1 MKTNGRWTAAM
12 LLAAMWTL
20 TWTSSAAAAAV
31 ASKTNEWRPCRAAGH
46 RRYDEEVLRNYGDG
60 GGGSGGSSDPGYFDI
75 AGGGEQD
82 DDDNDDD
89 GGGEGET
96 SSAEDKNT
104 GGGGYFRFPVDD
116 KPKRGASKP
125 YEKKQD
131 PYRPAASSY
140 AVDSG
145 NGLRVDTTLLRGE
158 TIELPTYVNV
168 PVTLRCR
175 FEPVD
180 GTDDK
185 FDTVVEAMYPGHR
198 DAPPPP
204 PGSHAH
210 RILKQLMGSVDGW
223 RGVAHN
229 SARSVRRAS
238 GNRFGRRE
246 WPPGDDDYDTASE
259 QRDDQ
264 TFFWNALARQRAAER
279 MRRIHGDSRG
289 RDVGGWPEKFLG
301 QSARLLQRFDD
312 RPVATRRW
320 SENQLIEDPQEPE
333 RDVYDQQ
340 FDGGRPEQVYDLQ
353 AEPQIDDSR
362 QVESVD
368 DSQQIESVDD
378 SQQIESV
385 DDSQQAESYDE
396 SQQIESVDD
405 SQQAESFDDS
415 QQVESFDDRSQA
427 EPVEDRAAVED
438 VDYRRV
444 QSRSLPVAGQQLQD
458 DMTTATSAPEIA
470 TTITSDIEKF
480 HKGIPTRT
488 YTEHAYTTDS
498 TL

>member
-1 MKTNGRWTAAM
+1 MKTNGRRTAAV

-20 TWTSSAAAAAV
+20 TWTSGAAAAAV
-31 ASKTNEWRPCRAAGH
+31 AAKTNEWRPCRAAGH
-46 RRYDEEVLRNYGDG
+46 RRYDEEVIKNH
-60 GGGSGGSSDPGYFDI
+60 GGSGGSSDPGYFDI
-75 AGGGEQD
+75 TGGGEED
-82 DDDNDDD
+82 DDDD
-89 GGGEGET
+89 GGGGGGGGET
-96 SSAEDKNT
+96 IAEDDHKNT
-104 GGGGYFRFPVDD
+104 DGDGGYFRFPVDD

-131 PYRPAASSY
+131 QYRPAATSY
-140 AVDSG
+140 AADSG

-229 SARSVRRAS
+229 SIRSVRRAS

-246 WPPGDDDYDTASE
+246 WPPGDDDHYDTASE

-264 TFFWNALARQRAAER
+264 MFFWNALARQRAAER
-279 MRRIHGDSRG
+279 IRRIHGDSR
-289 RDVGGWPEKFLG
+289 RDTGGWPEKFLG

-320 SENQLIEDPQEPE
+320 SENRLIEDPQEPE
-333 RDVYDQQ
+333 RNVYDQQ
-340 FDGGRPEQVYDLQ
+340 IDGGRPKQIYDLQ
-353 AEPQIDDSR
+353 AEPQIDDV
-362 QVESVD
+362 QPVESDD
-368 DSQQIESVDD
+368 DSQRV
-378 SQQIESV
+378 ESV

-405 SQQAESFDDS
+405 SQQAESFDES
-415 QQVESFDDRSQA
+415 QQVDDQSQV

-438 VDYRRV
+438 VDDRRV
-444 QSRSLPVAGQQLQD
+444 QSRSLPVAAQHLQYEI
-458 DMTTATSAPEIA
+458 TAATSAPEIA